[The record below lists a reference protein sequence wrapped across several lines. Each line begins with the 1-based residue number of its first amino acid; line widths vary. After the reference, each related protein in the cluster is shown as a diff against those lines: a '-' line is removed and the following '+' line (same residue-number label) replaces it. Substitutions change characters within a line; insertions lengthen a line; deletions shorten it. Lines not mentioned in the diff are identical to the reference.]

1 MIDLYN
7 NGSVIMTGTSDSNDN
22 GKLDGLNTAD
32 KNLKSDD
39 STKSDDKKQLN
50 VRISTELITKLDKY
64 PESKAVIV
72 TKALEKYFSEDSS
85 DVVSQEYVAALL
97 KQLEIK
103 DGQIAALNHQLE
115 TKDEQILE
123 RDNTTKMHI
132 AQVQTLIN
140 QVEKKTLEL
149 EDAKKKKWYQFW

>member
-1 MIDLYN
+1 
-7 NGSVIMTGTSDSNDN
+7 MTDTSDSNDN
-22 GKLDGLNTAD
+22 GKRDGLNAAD
-32 KNLKSDD
+32 KNSKSDD

-50 VRISTELITKLDKY
+50 VRISTELYNKLDDA

-72 TKALEKYFSEDSS
+72 TKALEKYLDEDDS
-85 DVVSQEYVAALL
+85 DVVSQEYVTALL
-97 KQLEIK
+97 KQLDIK
-103 DGQIAALNHQLE
+103 DGQIAALNHQLQ
-115 TKDEQILE
+115 TKDDQILE